1 MIDSDDFNEES
12 ALAAA
17 LALEKVLARRTHR
30 RKYLGQIY
38 TVPGRLGDALKLPA
52 IVSKLQS
59 KANGRRRRGLD
70 EFRFLWDT
78 LSVPTREAVQQ
89 DINWYDPKDLSWDD
103 VRSNRKPVSVTLPE
117 KLASGKIPP
126 ENNND

>member
-38 TVPGRLGDALKLPA
+38 TVPGRLGDALKLPG

-59 KANGRRRRGLD
+59 KVNGRRRKGLD

-103 VRSNRKPVSVTLPE
+103 VRSNRKPVAVVVPE
-117 KLASGKIPP
+117 KLTSGTVTP
-126 ENNND
+126 EKNND